1 MLNPGGKHGKEV
13 VRNSLDFILNILL
26 KIQLSNWMC
35 ERRVKDDR
43 KILGLRIGK
52 IGLLFI

>member
-43 KILGLRIGK
+43 KIFGLRIGK